1 MKTIL
6 YTAIA
11 AITLTF
17 SSELNGQAVNDM
29 FSKGDNVLSLG
40 VGLAGTYNYGS
51 AGGGS
56 GSAFKQSPSYLITYE
71 HASIDPGGSIAVGFG
86 GYISYLSSNLS
97 WTDGPYSYSDNYSF
111 EFIMARAAL
120 HYKVRYSAKVD
131 PYAGLTIGYV
141 LDQHN
146 LVTGDPY
153 VSHVGDPGY
162 SAYSAT
168 PPSPLEYGAYL
179 GARYYFTDKF
189 GIWAELV
196 IMNNAYN
203 YIGFGINFKL

>member
-1 MKTIL
+1 MKRML
-6 YTAIA
+6 CA
-11 AITLTF
+11 AIVVTSFLI
-17 SSELNGQAVNDM
+17 SGRVEAQAVNDM
-29 FSKGDNVLSLG
+29 FSKGDNILGLG
-40 VGLAGTYNYGS
+40 VGLAGTYNYG
-51 AGGGS
+51 GGGEGT
-56 GSAFKQSPSYLITYE
+56 GSSFKQSPSYILTYE
-71 HASIDPGGSIAVGFG
+71 HASIDPGGSIAIGFG
-86 GYISYLSSNLS
+86 GYISYLSSSLS

-111 EFIMARAAL
+111 EFLMARASF

-146 LVTGDPY
+146 LVTGDPG

-162 SAYSAT
+162 SAYSAS
-168 PPSPLEYGAYL
+168 PPSPLGYGAYL

-203 YIGFGINFKL
+203 YIGFGINLKM